1 MNSNY
6 VKQFK
11 QFFLPN
17 FKRAVF
23 KAKLTNNTQAL
34 IELQA
39 NIYNNW
45 NLTNKEKEKLLKE
58 LGIWRIK

>member
-1 MNSNY
+1 MKGNY
-6 VKQFK
+6 AKQFK
-11 QFFLPN
+11 EFFLPN

-23 KAKLTNNTQAL
+23 KAKLTGDKKTL

-39 NIYNNW
+39 NIYQNW
-45 NLTNKEKEKLLKE
+45 NLTKKEKEMILKE